1 MAPISR
7 KRSHSDMQHAEGTIP
22 AEYSDADFFHEVL
35 QLEDGQ
41 TEAIYDSSLAQEAEK
56 LGITI
61 SRPQTPNEKQHDPHI
76 SLSESALTVTSHHRT
91 ASTGSQGSDSTGITS
106 RSSNEQLD
114 NNSMPRKR
122 ANSGRSLSFSEYDK
136 YLLQVEAQDPT
147 SAFMTPMPS
156 EPAPSLFSVSTRKS
170 FTSIKS
176 GFKTRF
182 KLRRSRE
189 SKEDVK

>member
-1 MAPISR
+1 
-7 KRSHSDMQHAEGTIP
+7 MQHPEGTIP
-22 AEYSDADFFHEVL
+22 AEYSDADFVHEVL
-35 QLEDGQ
+35 QLGDGQ
-41 TEAIYDSSLAQEAEK
+41 TEALYDSKLAQEAEK

-61 SRPQTPNEKQHDPHI
+61 SRLQTPSDKQHDPHI
-76 SLSESALTVTSHHRT
+76 SLCESALTVISHHRT
-91 ASTGSQGSDSTGITS
+91 ASTGSQGSNSTGITS

-114 NNSMPRKR
+114 NNLTPRKR
-122 ANSGRSLSFSEYDK
+122 ANSGRTLSFSEYDK

-147 SAFMTPMPS
+147 CAFITPMPS

-176 GFKTRF
+176 GFKSRF

-189 SKEDVK
+189 SKEEME